1 MFVKKLAKQ
10 GSLEILCDD
19 KAAEG
24 MTQFEQF
31 NCKKIFLRQWGI
43 NEY

>member
-10 GSLEILCDD
+10 GSLEIQCDD

-24 MTQFEQF
+24 IRQFEQF
-31 NCKKIFLRQWGI
+31 NCKNIFF
-43 NEY
+43 